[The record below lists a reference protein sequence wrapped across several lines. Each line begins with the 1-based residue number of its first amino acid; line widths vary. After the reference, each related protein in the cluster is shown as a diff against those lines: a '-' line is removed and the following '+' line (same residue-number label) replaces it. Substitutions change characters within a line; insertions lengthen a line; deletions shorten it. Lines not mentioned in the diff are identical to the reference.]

1 MASQDWIQI
10 RGARQNNLK
19 NFDLKIPLNALTVVT
34 GVSGSGK
41 STLAFDIL
49 YAEGQR
55 RYVESFSAYARQFL
69 DRMDKPDVES
79 IEGIPPT
86 IAIDQRRPVKTSR
99 STVGTMTELND
110 HLKLL
115 FSKIA
120 VLHCKGCGRVV
131 ERDTAQS
138 VFKKL
143 AGKPE
148 GAPLIVTFP
157 LSLTASL
164 PWSEIKAGL
173 LRAGFHRLLKEQA
186 IGELEEMEDPP
197 TLRQTQGGTSSEPQS
212 NSEQSRTADGESL
225 EVVVDR
231 LPYRSESKKRITGSL
246 EQAFHFGKG
255 RLNLYWP
262 DQEWQREPFSNQLHC
277 PHCDLVYR
285 DPVANLFSFNSPLG
299 ACETCRGF
307 GRVIDIDWDLVIPDP
322 SKSLGEGAIRPWTT
336 KPRRFQRLMEFCE
349 RKRIPAKKPFRELTE
364 KQKKL
369 VTEGDGEFKGVRG
382 WFRRLERKSY
392 RMHVRVF
399 LSRYR
404 AYLVCPECGGSRL
417 KPDALHYL
425 IDGKNIAELS
435 AMSVGEAERF
445 FESLKLSPHSDQVA
459 RLILDE
465 IRRRLAYLM
474 GVGLEYLTLDRQSRT
489 LSGGELERVDLT
501 TAIGSSLVNTLYVL
515 DEPSIGLHPRDSHR
529 LVEILRRL
537 RSNHNTVVV
546 VEHDPEII
554 KESDYVIDL
563 GPKAGEEGGR
573 IVFAGPYDQLLKDR
587 ESLTAAYLAQRKT
600 IPFSTRRRR
609 PLAQRTIKIFGAAA
623 NNLKRLDVEIPL
635 GLFVC
640 ITGVSGSG
648 KSSLVDEVIYRN
660 LRKLKDS
667 PGASVAQCAR
677 IEGVDK
683 VSDVILVDQSPVGTT
698 PRSNPA
704 TYMKVFDPIR
714 KLFAAADL
722 SRLRGY
728 TPSTF
733 SFNVEGGRCETCRGE
748 GFERVEMQ
756 FLSDVYTSC
765 PECQG
770 SRFRR
775 EILEV
780 TYRGRNV
787 RQVLDL
793 TVAEAMEF
801 FKDSAE
807 IRHGLGPLG
816 AVGLDYVRLGQ
827 PLTTLSGGES
837 QRLKL
842 AAHMARAR
850 KSGTLF
856 IFDEPT
862 TGLHFHD
869 IEKLLWAFNELI
881 EQGHSIVIIEHNME
895 VVKCADHVIDLG
907 PEGGGAG
914 GHIVAVGTPEEIAR
928 VAASHTGRYLKS
940 YLGSTVPSPFTPLL
954 DKSLRVE
961 ELEGSRN
968 GDNAITIVGAKE
980 HNLRNINLEIPRDRF
995 VVITGLSGSGKSS
1008 LAFDIIYAEGQRRYI
1023 DSLSAYARQFLNIL
1037 DRPNVDFLSG
1047 IPPTVAIEQR
1057 LSQGGKKST
1066 VATVTEIYHYLRLLY
1081 SKVGKQHCVK
1091 CGRQIRSL
1099 SKSQIL
1105 DRISRVHRGKEVT
1118 ILSPIVR
1125 GRKGFH
1131 KEVIAG
1137 ALKLGYR
1144 RARIDGEI
1152 VDLRSPKLTAGLER
1166 YREHDVDIVVG
1177 RAKAGGRE
1185 VEAMVEQGLR
1195 LGNGVVHLLSPSG
1208 EHIYNQRLFC
1218 LQCGIGYEPLDPR
1231 LFSFN
1236 SRQGACPECSG
1247 MGFGMEFD
1255 PELIVGDAQRPL
1267 SEVVSSFSSANGA
1280 QLKRSLAGLLRELQ
1294 ADYDV
1299 DVERPFARLRKKQ
1312 KELALQGD
1320 GDRSSFAGLI
1330 PRLKE
1335 GWEESENGAEE
1346 WLSQFMAESPCPAC
1360 RGRRLNARAQAVR
1373 VDGQAIWQVTALSV
1387 DEAREY
1393 FRKLQL
1399 GPEGNGDSERDRAV
1413 TEKVLKEIGQ
1423 RLNFLAEVGL
1433 PYLTLDRRADT
1444 LSGGEAQRIRLAA
1457 QLGSNLRGV
1466 CYILDEPTIGLH
1478 PRDNGMLLG
1487 TLKKLEQAGN
1497 SVLVVEHD
1505 EATIESADLIV
1516 DLGPGAGVHGGN
1528 VVAVGTPQEIRE
1540 NPASLT
1546 GAFLNSP
1553 RKRMWPQRLFTG
1565 LSWLAVRGARENN
1578 LKNIDVRLPLGAWSC
1593 VTGISGSGKS
1603 TLVKEVLY
1611 KGLKAKLGQFA
1622 GRPGE
1627 HREITGWKEVER
1639 VVEVDQSPIGK
1650 TPRSVP
1656 ASYVGFLDEI
1666 RRLFALT
1673 PEAKLR
1679 GYASNRFSFNVSV
1692 GRCEPCAGQGKIRKE
1707 MSFLPDVFVDC
1718 EACAGARFNEETLAV
1733 RFNGKNISDA
1743 LKMTVEEA
1751 ASFFRAFPKIFRP
1764 LQVLND
1770 IGMGYIA
1777 LGQESNTLSGGE
1789 AQRIKLAYELGK
1801 ESRGKTLYVLDE
1813 PTTGLH
1819 FADVEKLIQIL
1830 HRLVD
1835 MGNTVVT
1842 IEHNLEIIKEAD
1854 YLVDLGPEGGE
1865 AGGYLVAAGPP
1876 LDVIKDGKRSYT
1888 ARYLREY
1895 LAENRNIGELTRAS
1909 SPGELTVSKQP
1920 L

>member
-1 MASQDWIQI
+1 MGQDWIHIQ
-10 RGARQNNLK
+10 GARQNNLK
-19 NFDLKIPLNALTVVT
+19 NIDLQIPLNALTVVT

-99 STVGTMTELND
+99 STVGTMTELHD

-120 VLHCKGCGRVV
+120 LLHCKGCGRVV

-143 AGKPE
+143 ADVPE
-148 GAPLIVTFP
+148 GSPLVLTFP
-157 LSLTASL
+157 LFFSSSL
-164 PWSEIKAGL
+164 PWSEVKAGL
-173 LRAGFHRLLKEQA
+173 LRAGFHRLLQKQA
-186 IGELEEMEDPP
+186 IRDLEEIQDPP
-197 TLRQTQGGTSSEPQS
+197 GGRETLQ
-212 NSEQSRTADGESL
+212 
-225 EVVVDR
+225 VVVDR
-231 LPYRSESKKRITGSL
+231 FVYRPGTKKRVTDSL

-255 RLNLYWP
+255 RLNLYFP
-262 DQEWQREPFSNQLHC
+262 QEGWRCEPFSNQLHC
-277 PHCDLVYR
+277 PHCDLTYH
-285 DPVANLFSFNSPLG
+285 DPVPNLFSFNSPLG
-299 ACETCRGF
+299 ACESCRGF

-322 SKSLGEGAIRPWTT
+322 SKSLSEGAIKPWTT

-349 RKRIPAKKPFRELTE
+349 RKRIPVKKPFRELTE
-364 KQKKL
+364 RQKKL
-369 VTEGDGEFKGVRG
+369 VTDGDGEYRGVRG

-404 AYLVCPECGGSRL
+404 AYLICPQCQGTRL
-417 KPDALHYL
+417 KPDALYYR
-425 IDGKNIAELS
+425 IEGKNIAAIN
-435 AMSVGEAERF
+435 AMSVGDAHRL
-445 FESLKLSPHSDQVA
+445 FEEIRLASQSDPVA

-465 IRRRLAYLM
+465 IRRRLSYLM

-529 LVEILRRL
+529 LVEILQRL

-554 KESDYVIDL
+554 KESDYIIDL

-573 IVFAGPYDQLLKDR
+573 VVFAGPYEDLLKDPA
-587 ESLTAAYLAQRKT
+587 SLTGSYLAQRKS
-600 IPFSTRRRR
+600 IPFPSRRRR
-609 PLAQRTIKIFGAAA
+609 PMAQRAIRILGAEA
-623 NNLKRLDVEIPL
+623 NNLKKIDLQIPL

-648 KSSLVDEVIYRN
+648 KSSLVEEVIHRN
-660 LRKLKDS
+660 LRKLKDF
-667 PGASVAQCAR
+667 PGATLTQCAR
-677 IEGVDK
+677 VEGADK
-683 VSDVILVDQSPVGTT
+683 ISDVVLVDQSPVGTT

-714 KLFAAADL
+714 KLFAATDL
-722 SRLRGY
+722 ARLRGY

-748 GFERVEMQ
+748 GFEKIEMQ

-765 PECQG
+765 PECEG
-770 SRFRR
+770 SRFRQ

-780 TYRGRNV
+780 SYGGRNI

-801 FKDSAE
+801 FKDSEE
-807 IRHGLGPLG
+807 IRYGLRPLRS
-816 AVGLDYVRLGQ
+816 VGLDYIRLGQ

-869 IEKLLWAFNELI
+869 IERLLWVFNELI
-881 EQGHSIVIIEHNME
+881 DQGHSVVVIEHNME
-895 VVKCADHVIDLG
+895 VVKYADQIIDLG
-907 PEGGGAG
+907 PEGGDAG
-914 GHIVAVGTPEEIAR
+914 GMVVAVGTPEQITR
-928 VAASHTGRYLKS
+928 VPNSHTGRYLKS
-940 YLGSTVPSPFTPLL
+940 YLESDVPSPFAPLL

-961 ELEGSRN
+961 GFKGSGNR
-968 GDNAITIVGAKE
+968 DNAITIVGAKE
-980 HNLRNINLEIPRDRF
+980 HNLKNINLDIPRDRL

-1023 DSLSAYARQFLNIL
+1023 DSLSTYARQFLNIM
-1037 DRPNVDFLSG
+1037 DRPNVDLLSG

-1066 VATVTEIYHYLRLLY
+1066 VATVTEIYHYLRLFY
-1081 SKVGKQHCVK
+1081 SKVGRQHCVQ

-1099 SKSQIL
+1099 TKSQIL
-1105 DRISRVHRGKEVT
+1105 DRISRVHRGKEVM

-1131 KEVIAG
+1131 KEVITG

-1144 RARIDGEI
+1144 RARIDGEM
-1152 VDLRSPKLTAGLER
+1152 VELRSPKLLEGLER
-1166 YREHDVDIVVG
+1166 YREHDIDIVVG

-1195 LGNGVVHLLSPSG
+1195 LGNGVVHLLSQVG

-1218 LQCGIGYEPLDPR
+1218 LQCGLGYEPLDPR

-1236 SRQGACPECSG
+1236 SRHGACLECNG
-1247 MGFGMEFD
+1247 MGFSLEFD
-1255 PELIVGDAQRPL
+1255 PELIVGDPRRPVSEILSSLLANKSGSAAAIKGGLQRL
-1267 SEVVSSFSSANGA
+1267 
-1280 QLKRSLAGLLRELQ
+1280 QRELKS
-1294 ADYDV
+1294 DYGV
-1299 DVERPFARLRKKQ
+1299 DVEKPFAGLKKTGQELFLRGGG
-1312 KELALQGD
+1312 E
-1320 GDRSSFAGLI
+1320 RSSFVGVI
-1330 PRLKE
+1330 PFLEELRKE
-1335 GWEESENGAEE
+1335 GENGSEE
-1346 WLSQFMAESPCPAC
+1346 WLSQFMTESPCPAC
-1360 RGRRLNARAQAVR
+1360 RGRRLNARAQAVK
-1373 VDGQAIWQVTALSV
+1373 VNGQAIWQVTALSV
-1387 DEAREY
+1387 NEGQEY
-1393 FRKLQL
+1393 FHDLRLEQQKD
-1399 GPEGNGDSERDRAV
+1399 GNSERERTI
-1413 TEKVLKEIGQ
+1413 TEKILREIQQ
-1423 RLNFLAEVGL
+1423 RLNFLSEVGL

-1478 PRDNGMLLG
+1478 PRDNGMLLR

-1497 SVLVVEHD
+1497 TVLVVEHD

-1516 DLGPGAGVHGGN
+1516 DLGQGAGVHGGS
-1528 VVAVGTPQEIRE
+1528 VVAIGTPQEIRQ

-1546 GAFLNSP
+1546 GAFLSSA
-1553 RKRMWPQRLFTG
+1553 RKRSWPTRLFTG
-1565 LSWLAVRGARENN
+1565 LAWLTVRGARANN
-1578 LKNIDVRLPLGAWSC
+1578 LKNVDVRFPLGAWSC

-1627 HREITGWKEVER
+1627 HREIIGWKEIER

-1650 TPRSVP
+1650 TPRSIP
-1656 ASYVGFLDEI
+1656 ASYVGFLDDI
-1666 RRLFALT
+1666 RRLFSMT
-1673 PEAKLR
+1673 PEARLR
-1679 GYASNRFSFNVSV
+1679 GYAPNRFSFNVPG
-1692 GRCEPCAGQGKIRKE
+1692 GRCEACAGQGKIRKE
-1707 MSFLPDVFVDC
+1707 MNFLPDVFVECD
-1718 EACAGARFNEETLAV
+1718 ACGGERFNDETLAI
-1733 RFNGKNISDA
+1733 RYNGKSIADV

-1751 ASFFRAFPKIFRP
+1751 VAFFRPFPKVMRP
-1764 LQVLND
+1764 LKILDD
-1770 IGMGYIA
+1770 IGMGYIT
-1777 LGQESNTLSGGE
+1777 LGQASNTLSGGE

-1835 MGNTVVT
+1835 MGNTVIT

-1865 AGGYLVAAGPP
+1865 EGGYLVACGSP

-1888 ARYLREY
+1888 ARYLRDY
-1895 LAENRNIGELTRAS
+1895 LNVSRETGEL
-1909 SPGELTVSKQP
+1909 V
-1920 L
+1920 